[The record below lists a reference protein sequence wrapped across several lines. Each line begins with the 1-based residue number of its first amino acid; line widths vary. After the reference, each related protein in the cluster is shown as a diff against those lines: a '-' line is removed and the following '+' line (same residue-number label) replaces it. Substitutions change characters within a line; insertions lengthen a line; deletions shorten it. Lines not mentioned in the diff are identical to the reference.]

1 MQGSSLSSPHDP
13 RRFGAASVAGHR
25 PTNQDAWM
33 AGPMGGPIEF
43 YVVADGVGGQEQGAL
58 AAQTAVDVA
67 LRAFQGHCAAGG
79 DAPTALSIAVATA
92 NSEVYAVARRMG
104 VERMGCTL
112 VAIALTAGRLDVAH
126 VGDARAYL
134 LQGSRL
140 YPLTKDHTWIQEQ
153 VDRGTITPQDAA
165 RHEFRHIV
173 QRVLGNE
180 ATVEAT
186 MGSFGMGPGDRII
199 LMTDGVH
206 DMIEDA
212 RLAQL
217 AAGGTPQAA
226 AEALVATALAAGS
239 EDNVTAVVVAT
250 PGGKTADAARTPTAS
265 KRATT
270 ERIIISPGAAGGPG
284 LASSPAPAA
293 AVALPPRGRST
304 GGSVLLL
311 AVALLGGLIFLAAML
326 SRGDDAPAPVLAVTI
341 KNPDVVGPAA
351 AVDTAVPQPTSTV
364 AAGYLPAESYPG
376 PAEAPAE
383 SYPDPATVP
392 PEAGNAPPVRL
403 RGGEVY
409 LWAES
414 QAEDGDICGETTD
427 YQIKGDRAYRLDD
440 ETAHI
445 KTTNLDDGSCGPLP
459 FVHVRAQVMDGSWI
473 DGWILESKLDDKQ

>member
-1 MQGSSLSSPHDP
+1 
-13 RRFGAASVAGHR
+13 
-25 PTNQDAWM
+25 M

-67 LRAFQGHCAAGG
+67 LRAFQEHCAGGG
-79 DAPTALSIAVATA
+79 DAPTALSIAVAAA
-92 NSEVYAVARRMG
+92 NREVYAVARRMG

-112 VAIALTAGRLDVAH
+112 VAVALTAGRLDVAH

-134 LQGSRL
+134 LQGPRL

-206 DMIEDA
+206 DVIEDA

-226 AEALVATALAAGS
+226 AEALVTTALAAGS
-239 EDNVTAVVVAT
+239 EDNVTAVIVAT
-250 PGGKTADAARTPTAS
+250 PGGKAAADAMRTPTGS
-265 KRATT
+265 KRANT
-270 ERIIISPGAAGGPG
+270 ERIVIGPARAAGPAGD
-284 LASSPAPAA
+284 PAPAA
-293 AVALPPRGRST
+293 AAALPPRGRST
-304 GGSVLLL
+304 GGLVLLL
-311 AVALLGGLIFLAAML
+311 AVLLLSGLIFLAAML
-326 SRGDDAPAPVLAVTI
+326 NRGDDRSVSVPVVTIGNPDAVT
-341 KNPDVVGPAA
+341 PTTAA
-351 AVDTAVPQPTSTV
+351 DTAVPQPTSTV
-364 AAGYLPAESYPG
+364 AAGYLPAGSDSG

-383 SYPDPATVP
+383 PSPDPATVP
-392 PEAGNAPPVRL
+392 PEAGNARPVRL
-403 RGGEVY
+403 RRG
-409 LWAES
+409 LIFFWAES

-445 KTTNLDDGSCGPLP
+445 KTTNPDGSCGPLP

-473 DGWILESKLDDKQ
+473 DGWILEINLDDKQ

>member
-1 MQGSSLSSPHDP
+1 
-13 RRFGAASVAGHR
+13 
-25 PTNQDAWM
+25 M

-67 LRAFQGHCAAGG
+67 LRAFQEHCAAGG
-79 DAPTALSIAVATA
+79 DAPTALSVAVAAA
-92 NSEVYAVARRMG
+92 NREVYAVARRMG

-112 VAIALTAGRLDVAH
+112 VAVALTAGRLDVAH

-134 LQGSRL
+134 LQGPRL

-206 DMIEDA
+206 DVIEDA

-239 EDNVTAVVVAT
+239 EDNVTAVIVAA
-250 PGGKTADAARTPTAS
+250 PGGKAAADAARTPPGS
-265 KRATT
+265 KRANT
-270 ERIIISPGAAGGPG
+270 ERIAIGPARAAGPAGD
-284 LASSPAPAA
+284 PAPAA
-293 AVALPPRGRST
+293 AAALPPRGRST
-304 GGSVLLL
+304 GGLVLLL
-311 AVALLGGLIFLAAML
+311 AVLLLSGLIFLAAML
-326 SRGDDAPAPVLAVTI
+326 NRGDDRSVSVLVVTIGNPDAVT
-341 KNPDVVGPAA
+341 PTTAA
-351 AVDTAVPQPTSTV
+351 DTAVPQPTSTV
-364 AAGYLPAESYPG
+364 AAGYPPPEPS
-376 PAEAPAE
+376 
-383 SYPDPATVP
+383 PDPATVP
-392 PEAGNAPPVRL
+392 PEAGNARPVRL
-403 RGGEVY
+403 RGGAVY

-414 QAEDGDICGETTD
+414 QAADGNICGETTY
-427 YQIKGDRAYRLDD
+427 YQIKGDRAELLDD
-440 ETAHI
+440 EPTPIQAEI
-445 KTTNLDDGSCGPLP
+445 SDESCSPLY
-459 FVHVRAQVMDGSWI
+459 FVHVRAQVLDSRTGEVLDNPI
-473 DGWILESKLDDKQ
+473 DGWILESHLDDKQ